1 MKAKKR
7 KRLPP
12 YLIKQR
18 SRIYYRM
25 WQMVKNNL
33 SMSEFAEV
41 LNFIP
46 LDQLFKILKAQA
58 KKLGA
63 KI

>member
-1 MKAKKR
+1 MKTKKR

-12 YLIKQR
+12 YLVKQR
-18 SRIYYRM
+18 KRLFFDM
-25 WQMVKNNL
+25 WLKVKEDL

-41 LNFIP
+41 LAFP
-46 LDQLFKILKAQA
+46 LDQLFKILKARA
-58 KKLGA
+58 KELKT

>member
-1 MKAKKR
+1 MKQKKR

-12 YLIKQR
+12 YLVKQR
-18 SRIYYRM
+18 KRLFFDM
-25 WQMVKNNL
+25 WLAVKEDL

-41 LNFIP
+41 LAFP
-46 LDQLFKILKAQA
+46 LDQLFKILKARA
-58 KKLGA
+58 KELKT